1 MALGEN
7 NGGPDFPVDEWGDMA
22 RVASM
27 LEDLVDEGLTIEAMV
42 RLKRLRIADQAEAL
56 VRIST
61 EAQTALLDVLPSED
75 LGAIIED
82 LEVEEAVAF
91 CERLAIDK
99 LPVIFDAASPHIAA
113 DVLRA
118 LEPASAEDVIAEMET
133 APDVIPLLEY
143 EDDAA
148 GGLMT
153 PEFVALRE
161 TMTVEQALDFVRL
174 WAREIGPDPEY
185 LHYLFVVDW
194 EGALKG
200 GLSLAQ
206 LVLASRG
213 QFVSL
218 LMDEDIISVGVE
230 TDQEEAARLMERY
243 DIFNLPVVDDDGRL
257 VGVVWLDDMIRVL
270 EDEATEDMFRM
281 IGVGSGGEGSR
292 ALLEVGAEQAAVAG
306 GELRDGGTCGV
317 CHHAVSEHDGAGGG
331 ACGVSACDSG
341 AGRNC
346 RDADAHADN
355 SFDNAGRSLA
365 GECATTA
372 AEGTGARAGAWTCAW
387 AGGRTDCVH
396 LEGERVS
403 CAGGGDCDG
412 RESCGGGDKRGGGAA
427 WLQGTEDRPGA
438 VLGGGCDHADGCA
451 RIPGVPWSCD
461 GGDRV
466 DCGEFVIRC
475 EVSAISCQGL
485 R

>member
-7 NGGPDFPVDEWGDMA
+7 NEGPDFPVDEWGDMA

-56 VRIST
+56 IRIST

-133 APDVIPLLEY
+133 APEVIPLLEY
-143 EDDAA
+143 EDDDA

-185 LHYLFVVDW
+185 LHYLFVVNW

-281 IGVGSGGEGSR
+281 IGLDQEEKALGPFWRSVRNRLPWLVVNLGTAVLAGYVITLFQSTMGQVVALAAFLPVIAGQGGIAGTQTLTLIIRSITLGEVSPANARQLLLKELGLGLVHGLALGLVVGLIAFIWKGSEYLALVVGIAMTANLVVAGISGVVVPLGFRALRIDPALSSAVAVTTLTDVLGFLVYLGLATAAIGLIVGS
-292 ALLEVGAEQAAVAG
+292 L
-306 GELRDGGTCGV
+306 
-317 CHHAVSEHDGAGGG
+317 
-331 ACGVSACDSG
+331 
-341 AGRNC
+341 
-346 RDADAHADN
+346 
-355 SFDNAGRSLA
+355 
-365 GECATTA
+365 
-372 AEGTGARAGAWTCAW
+372 
-387 AGGRTDCVH
+387 
-396 LEGERVS
+396 
-403 CAGGGDCDG
+403 
-412 RESCGGGDKRGGGAA
+412 
-427 WLQGTEDRPGA
+427 
-438 VLGGGCDHADGCA
+438 
-451 RIPGVPWSCD
+451 
-461 GGDRV
+461 
-466 DCGEFVIRC
+466 
-475 EVSAISCQGL
+475 
-485 R
+485 